1 MADENFHIDLLFVLI
16 AIATAVAMSVK
27 WVKLPYSIALVMVGL
42 IIGIFHLLPPL
53 VITPDLILLVFLP
66 ALLFEASWN
75 LDLRLLKQ
83 NALPIG
89 ILATV
94 GVIVSA
100 AIIAAFLH
108 FMAGM
113 DMISS
118 VLFGSMVSA
127 TDPVSVIALFKQ
139 LGTDK
144 RLVVLM
150 EGESLFN
157 DGTAVVLFRLI
168 LSLAI
173 SGAALNVPATIGNF
187 IFVVIGGVVIG
198 GLAGF
203 GASKLTQY
211 FEDHLLEVTL
221 TTVVAY
227 GSFLLAERFEVSP
240 VLAVVTA
247 GIVLGNYG
255 SKTAMSP
262 TTRLAVDSV
271 WEYAAFLVNS
281 LIFLLIGLQIKVPM
295 LLKYLPM
302 IGIAVL
308 AVVLSRAVA
317 IYSLV
322 PFCSKRRP
330 IPLSWQHLLFWGG
343 LRGALS
349 MALALSLP
357 LNFPS
362 REALIVITFG
372 VVLFTL
378 LVQGLSLGP
387 LVKLLNI
394 IPKRNALAEYQIL
407 RARLLVQRQIQGRV
421 SNMLAAGEISSLTA
435 DRLQGEIISASS
447 DIEKRIDELRVEDNS
462 IQELEFLQV
471 KAALLQE
478 RNESLLKLAKEMGV
492 QEDDF
497 HALKSVGDADIESI
511 REQLKNCRG
520 ESKTADSPED

>member
-1 MADENFHIDLLFVLI
+1 MLI

-27 WVKLPYSIALVMVGL
+27 WVRLPYSIALVIVGL
-42 IIGIFHLLPPL
+42 FIGIFHLLPPL
-53 VITPDLILLVFLP
+53 VITPELILLVFLP

-75 LDLRLLKQ
+75 LDLNLLKQ

-89 ILATV
+89 VLATV
-94 GVIVSA
+94 GVIISA

-108 FMAGM
+108 FVGGL
-113 DMISS
+113 DILSS

-168 LSLAI
+168 LSLAV
-173 SGAALNVPATIGNF
+173 SGAVINVPATVGSF
-187 IFVVIGGVVIG
+187 VFVVIGGIVIG

-255 SKTAMSP
+255 SRTAMSP

-281 LIFLLIGLQIKVPM
+281 LIFLLIGLQIKVP
-295 LLKYLPM
+295 LLIKYFPM
-302 IGIAVL
+302 IGIAVVAL
-308 AVVLSRAVA
+308 LVSRAVA

-322 PFCSKRRP
+322 PLCARKRR
-330 IPLSWQHLLFWGG
+330 IPLAWQHLLYWGG

-349 MALALSLP
+349 MALALSIP
-357 LNFPS
+357 LTFQS
-362 REALIVITFG
+362 RESLIVITFG

-378 LVQGLSLGP
+378 LVQGLTLSP
-387 LVKLLNI
+387 LVRLLNI
-394 IPKRNALAEYQIL
+394 IPKRSSLAEYRIL
-407 RARLLVQRQIQGRV
+407 RAKLLVQRQVEARIKTM
-421 SNMLAAGEISSLTA
+421 SAAGEISSQTA
-435 DRLQGEIISASS
+435 QRLNDAFSVVSK
-447 DIEKRIDELRVEDNS
+447 DIEKRIEELHVEDSS

-471 KAALLQE
+471 QMALTQE
-478 RNESLLKLAKEMGV
+478 RNERLIRIAKELAV

-497 HALKSVGDADIESI
+497 YALKAYGDADIESI
-511 REQLKNCRG
+511 REELQKYGAKIN
-520 ESKTADSPED
+520 STEDAVEVAEN